1 MMDRLLGIK
10 PLVLAGLS
18 GGLFIWLQYQLWFDD
33 TGVFANINMSRQITA
48 QQEENAALSARN
60 QVLTE
65 EILTFKA
72 GTESIEAKARKE
84 LGMIKQGETY
94 FIIVD
99 EKP

>member
-10 PLVLAGLS
+10 PLLLAGLS